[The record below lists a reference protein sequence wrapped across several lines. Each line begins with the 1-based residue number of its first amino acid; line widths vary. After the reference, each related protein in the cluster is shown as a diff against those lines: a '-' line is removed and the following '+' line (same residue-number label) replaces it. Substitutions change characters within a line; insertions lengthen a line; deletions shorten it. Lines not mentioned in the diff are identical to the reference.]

1 LRAAIM
7 KRANYYVTTLQQKR
21 LLTLSRKSGLSVS
34 EIVRRAIDEYWDK
47 YQPVKKGGPK
57 DGNDIQA

>member
-1 LRAAIM
+1 M

-21 LLTLSRKSGLSVS
+21 LLTLSKKSGLSVS

-57 DGNDIQA
+57 NGNDL